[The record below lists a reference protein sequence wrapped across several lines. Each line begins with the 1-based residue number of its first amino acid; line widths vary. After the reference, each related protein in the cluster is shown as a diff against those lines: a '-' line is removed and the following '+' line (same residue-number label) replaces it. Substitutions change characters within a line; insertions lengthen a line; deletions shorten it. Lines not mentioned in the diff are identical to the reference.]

1 MKTLLQHLADDNTK
15 NADEQQ
21 EAEDQSEVLIAD
33 ILLIFSSR
41 PRSYYVEN
49 IPVINESIINYGVSD
64 IFSSDTPRLER
75 NSIMRERIQ
84 TALKRFEPRLNQ
96 IEVFPGH
103 TQNGISSFI
112 IEAEA
117 FFGPVRYHLM
127 WDDVI
132 SQFSLRN

>member
-1 MKTLLQHLADDNTK
+1 MKTLLQRLADDNPK
-15 NADEQQ
+15 NVDEHH

-33 ILLIFSSR
+33 ILLLLSSR
-41 PRSYYVEN
+41 PRSYHVGN

-64 IFSSDTPRLER
+64 VFASDTPRLDR
-75 NSIMRERIQ
+75 NSIMCERIQ
-84 TALKRFEPRLNQ
+84 TALERFEPRLNH

-103 TQNGISSFI
+103 TQDGISSFI
-112 IEAEA
+112 IEAES
-117 FFGPVRYHLM
+117 FFGHVRYHLM

>member
-1 MKTLLQHLADDNTK
+1 MITLLQRLTDNNPK
-15 NADEQQ
+15 NMDEQQ

-33 ILLIFSSR
+33 ILLLLSSR
-41 PRSYYVEN
+41 PRSYHVEN
-49 IPVINESIINYGVSD
+49 IPAINESIINYGVSD
-64 IFSSDTPRLER
+64 VFASDTPRLER

-84 TALKRFEPRLNQ
+84 TALQRFEPRLNQ
-96 IEVFPGH
+96 IEVFPG
-103 TQNGISSFI
+103 QAQGGISSFI
-112 IEAEA
+112 IEADA